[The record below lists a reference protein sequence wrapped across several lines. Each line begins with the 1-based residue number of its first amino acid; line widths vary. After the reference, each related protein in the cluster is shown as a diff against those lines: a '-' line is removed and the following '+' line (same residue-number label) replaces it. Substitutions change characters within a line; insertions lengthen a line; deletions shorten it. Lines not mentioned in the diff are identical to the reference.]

1 MGCGSGILSFFAV
14 QAGAARVYAV
24 ESSPMA
30 KYTQV
35 SVVHS
40 VTVYIVFLN
49 CAGLTLCL
57 CLETFLAIMKPLFSI
72 L

>member
-14 QAGAARVYAV
+14 QAGAAKVYAV

-40 VTVYIVFLN
+40 FTVYIVFLN

-57 CLETFLAIMKPLFSI
+57 YLKTFLAIMKPLFSI